1 MFEAE
6 HSVRVAAPPSAIWAL
21 WADPERWPEWNEE
34 VRSAE
39 LDGELRVGAEFRV
52 RIRRGGTVRYSV
64 TVVEPERRLL
74 LEVPFPGARQ
84 GHEHRVEPAHQGSEV
99 THRVYVSGALGTV
112 WSVLLSR
119 RKMRDRLAGYGESE
133 RLIFRPGRK
142 RGRRRP
148 V

>member
-21 WADPERWPEWNEE
+21 WADPGRWTEWNED

-39 LDGELRVGAEFRV
+39 LDGELRVGAEIRV

-64 TVVEPERRLL
+64 TELEPDRRLV
-74 LEVPFPGARQ
+74 LEVRFPGARQ
-84 GHEHRVEPAHQGSEV
+84 GHEHRTEPAHQGSEV
-99 THRVYVSGALGTV
+99 THRVYVAGPLWTI
-112 WSVLLSR
+112 WSLLLSR
-119 RKMRDRLAGYGESE
+119 RKMRSRIADYAESE

-142 RGRRRP
+142 RGKRRA